1 MLGADGHPYS
11 PPLPKVKNT
20 TRLQCKSVLCI
31 FEAKLF
37 GLVINLMSFPLKGA
51 TAAASEG
58 IYVEKAL
65 VRQNPPCTLRIPP
78 FTPPKHWGAAPQYF
92 GLWLTTIRGPE
103 GIKRVTN
110 AFSQQWTC
118 LLNKVLN
125 VQCPSLHTNSVT
137 NGLVTTHMCSPSVS
151 MGCLTTRVYP
161 RRCGNPTLSRIHTR
175 VHPIKFMC
183 TT

>member
-1 MLGADGHPYS
+1 MNDNDNYKMTGRR
-11 PPLPKVKNT
+11 
-20 TRLQCKSVLCI
+20 RL
-31 FEAKLF
+31 
-37 GLVINLMSFPLKGA
+37 LMSFPLKGA

-110 AFSQQWTC
+110 AFSQQCTC

>member
-1 MLGADGHPYS
+1 M
-11 PPLPKVKNT
+11 
-20 TRLQCKSVLCI
+20 
-31 FEAKLF
+31 
-37 GLVINLMSFPLKGA
+37 MSFPLKGA

-110 AFSQQWTC
+110 AFSQQCTG
-118 LLNKVLN
+118 LLNKVLILPKMYN
-125 VQCPSLHTNSVT
+125 AP
-137 NGLVTTHMCSPSVS
+137 P
-151 MGCLTTRVYP
+151 YI
-161 RRCGNPTLSRIHTR
+161 RIRLQTDL
-175 VHPIKFMC
+175 
-183 TT
+183 